1 MNLPPKPF
9 IDLTGHLGSL
19 KGSLT
24 PESKH
29 FEPAPPLWQ
38 LARRPDAEAQVTI
51 MQLGIA
57 FLIVFCAICAAAWLL
72 TPAQ

>member
-1 MNLPPKPF
+1 MILPPKRY

-24 PESKH
+24 PDSRQ

-38 LARRPDAEAQVTI
+38 LPRRAEPSQAITTLFWLWLALTA
-51 MQLGIA
+51 LGCACIA
-57 FLIVFCAICAAAWLL
+57 AL
-72 TPAQ
+72 